1 MPNVLLVRH
10 AETVYTAGGLISGDP
25 ADTECVLSESGK
37 TQAET
42 LGRALQE
49 CHLDLC
55 VTTEL
60 LRTRQTADVALAR
73 RDVRRTV
80 LPDFNDPLAG
90 DFEGMALSDYR
101 AWAEANGGV
110 SAVPPEGGE
119 SLEMAFRRFARG
131 YRRLA
136 NRNEAEI
143 LVIAHARRFQCC
155 YPRSTVD
162 QSKAARLSTP
172 RSTASQA
179 NSFAKPSSTYPRSRG
194 HSRTLAHRSL
204 ASPSVVSGGGRVVPG
219 ATIRSR

>member
-143 LVIAHARRFQCC
+143 LVIAHAAPISVLLSALDSGPIEGR
-155 YPRSTVD
+155 TVE
-162 QSKAARLSTP
+162 
-172 RSTASQA
+172 
-179 NSFAKPSSTYPRSRG
+179 Y
-194 HSRTLAHRSL
+194 
-204 ASPSVVSGGGRVVPG
+204 
-219 ATIRSR
+219 ATIYRVAGEQLREAIQHLPALRGTFPNTGA